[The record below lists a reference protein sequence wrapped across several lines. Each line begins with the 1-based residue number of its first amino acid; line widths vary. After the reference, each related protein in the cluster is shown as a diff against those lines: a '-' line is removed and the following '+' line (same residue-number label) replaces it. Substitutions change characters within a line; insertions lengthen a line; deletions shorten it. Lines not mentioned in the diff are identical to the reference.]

1 MPSFIRLSRYTEIKE
16 FGLFNFL
23 TNSANLTG
31 LSFLIV

>member
-1 MPSFIRLSRYTEIKE
+1 MPSFIRLSRYPEIKE

-23 TNSANLTG
+23 TNSANLIG